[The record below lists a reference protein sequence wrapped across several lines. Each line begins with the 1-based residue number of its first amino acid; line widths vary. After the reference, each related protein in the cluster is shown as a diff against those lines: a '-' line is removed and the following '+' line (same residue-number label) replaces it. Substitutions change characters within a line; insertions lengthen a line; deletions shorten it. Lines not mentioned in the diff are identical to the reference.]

1 MRLPLCLLLLAMAV
15 PADPVKVWVTLR
27 DKGPVALTG
36 RDLENLPVYPPYLEQ
51 LRGAGFTVAVV
62 LKWQNRA
69 SGWIDSGRVEALR
82 TLPFVRAVDGLPRK
96 ALDPPLPVDSA
107 PHRPG
112 SLSKRATDAFGRY
125 QTLYET
131 LQASRLRAAVDS
143 LGQKPGQGVK
153 VAVIDAG
160 FYLGQGPFD
169 TLRASGRIRDQWDFV
184 ANRSRA
190 VHDSTASPFAVEA
203 HGGLVLST
211 IAAQGYGYEGLVP
224 QASFLLYRAEDGAQ
238 ETYVEED
245 YVAAAIE
252 RAVDSGAQVINI
264 SLGYRYEFNGGPDL
278 TYAMMDGR
286 TRPASIAA
294 LIAARRGA
302 LVVVA
307 IGNEAATHP
316 GEPSIT
322 SPADADSILTV
333 GIQLNGAR
341 CNYSS
346 TGPSFD
352 GRIKPELSSVGLGG
366 GCEVYVANPDEL
378 AGIQS
383 RSGTSFAA
391 PVLTGIAALLRQLHP
406 DSSASSQKIRQA
418 LMVTARNAGNPDN
431 QLGNGLVRAAEAHCA
446 LLKDTLAQTSC
457 ALPSVAVKGLLVWRT
472 GGRVNTLAWPTPL
485 DLRGARLWDLQ
496 GRAYPIQGSLNE
508 DGEVQ
513 LLSGRRL
520 APGTFILRIPRVP
533 DPGEASP

>member
-82 TLPFVRAVDGLPRK
+82 ALPFVRAVDGLPRK

-169 TLRASGRIRDQWDFV
+169 TLRASSRIRDQWDFV

-264 SLGYRYEFNGGPDL
+264 SLGYRYDFSDSSPDY
-278 TYAMMDGR
+278 TYAMMNGR
-286 TRPASIAA
+286 TRPASLAA
-294 LIAARRGA
+294 LGAARRNV
-302 LVVVA
+302 LLSVA
-307 IGNEAATHP
+307 TGNNAVRHP
-316 GEPSIT
+316 DGPSLS
-322 SPADADSILTV
+322 SPADADSILSV
-333 GIQLNGAR
+333 GFLDFR
-341 CNYSS
+341 SHHPCDYSS
-346 TGPSFD
+346 GGPTAD
-352 GRIKPELSSVGLGG
+352 GRVKPDIASTGMNAEYYCNLSVVPPWAAGDPGQNAS
-366 GCEVYVANPDEL
+366 NP
-378 AGIQS
+378 
-383 RSGTSFAA
+383 SGTSLAA
-391 PVLTGIAALLRQLHP
+391 PVITGIAALLRQLHP
-406 DSSASSQKIRQA
+406 EASAQAIRAALIGTAERAANPDDRSGYGLARAWDAHLLLAGHEVVRLRPVPHAKPSASSGPARDA
-418 LMVTARNAGNPDN
+418 L
-431 QLGNGLVRAAEAHCA
+431 
-446 LLKDTLAQTSC
+446 
-457 ALPSVAVKGLLVWRT
+457 
-472 GGRVNTLAWPTPL
+472 GRVRDPAL
-485 DLRGARLWDLQ
+485 
-496 GRAYPIQGSLNE
+496 I
-508 DGEVQ
+508 
-513 LLSGRRL
+513 
-520 APGTFILRIPRVP
+520 APGFRTAPRP
-533 DPGEASP
+533 APAP